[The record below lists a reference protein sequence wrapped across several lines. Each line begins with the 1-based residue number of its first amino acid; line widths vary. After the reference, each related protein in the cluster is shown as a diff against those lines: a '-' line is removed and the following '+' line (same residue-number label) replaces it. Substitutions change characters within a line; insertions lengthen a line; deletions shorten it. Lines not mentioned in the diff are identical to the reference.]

1 MDLPHPSVDAQ
12 QHSAR
17 LSALIQQAIASEH
30 GAISFAR
37 YMELALYAPGLG
49 YYSAGARKFGTDGD
63 FITAPELG
71 GGFAH
76 ALAHAG
82 AAVLAQLS
90 NETVWFEVGAG
101 TGALAE
107 RVLKRLAHL
116 QSLPTHYWILE
127 PSADL
132 RERQRERLQANLAPE
147 LFARCRWLDAP
158 PETPWQG
165 FLVANEVIDALP
177 TTRFII
183 EAGEVYEECTALNAN
198 QQFQR
203 VMRPADALVGGAVRH
218 VERYLQSEFAEGY
231 CSEILP
237 QLPYWI
243 QAIAGT
249 QQRGALLFIDY
260 GYARSEYYLPERD
273 EGTLMCYYRH
283 RAHDDYFLWPG
294 LQDITAS
301 VDFTALAE
309 AGTSA
314 GFTLSGYCSQASFL
328 LGNGLPEYIA
338 AYEQNGDD
346 ISRYRESQ
354 WVKKLILP
362 GEMGERFQCMGF
374 AKDVDF
380 SPAFAQGDLRYRL

>member
-1 MDLPHPSVDAQ
+1 MDLPPPSPEAQ

-17 LSALIQQAIASEH
+17 LSALIEQAIASEQ

-49 YYSAGARKFGTDGD
+49 YYSAGARKFGADGD

-90 NETVWFEVGAG
+90 GETVWFEVGAG

-107 RVLKRLAHL
+107 RVLKRLAAL
-116 QSLPTHYWILE
+116 QILPTQYWILE

-132 RERQRERLQANLAPE
+132 RERQRERLQANLAPG
-147 LFARCRWLDAP
+147 LFARCQWLDAP
-158 PETPWQG
+158 PEKPWQG

-177 TTRFII
+177 TTRFIMD
-183 EAGEVYEECTALNAN
+183 AGEVFEECTALDGNR
-198 QQFQR
+198 QFQR
-203 VMRPADALVGGAVRH
+203 VMRPADALVSGAVRH
-218 VERYLQSEFAEGY
+218 VERYLQREFTEGY

-243 QAIAGT
+243 QAIAGM
-249 QQRGALLFIDY
+249 QQRGGMLFIDY

-283 RAHDDYFLWPG
+283 RAHDDYLLWPG

-328 LGNGLPEYIA
+328 LGNGLPDYIA
-338 AYEQNGDD
+338 AYEQSGDD

-354 WVKKLILP
+354 WIKKLVLP

-374 AKDVDF
+374 AKAVDF
-380 SPAFAQGDLRYRL
+380 SAAFAQGDLRYRL